1 MKIYLL
7 GRGHRLEQIRNALG
21 MSRPNAVVVE
31 SDPAAIQFGPPD
43 RELLPDDLV
52 IVAEFEEIPL
62 RAILDNLA
70 RQKPAARVMIFTSV
84 PSRPL
89 LKEYPDFLFRDEGLI
104 YRNELRELQRR
115 AAGQQKVASIRAVVR
130 GKPLLTVIWGNP
142 DPDAIAS
149 AYALHE
155 LVQGD
160 AASST
165 ISYMGEFTRPE
176 NSAMVNI
183 LKIDRKSVV

>member
-7 GRGHRLEQIRNALG
+7 GRGHRLELIRNALG
-21 MSRPNAVVVE
+21 ISRPNAVVVE
-31 SDPAAIQFGPPD
+31 SEPAAVQFGPPD
-43 RELLPDDLV
+43 RELHPDDLV
-52 IVAEFEEIPL
+52 IVAEFEEPQL

-70 RQKPAARVMIFTSV
+70 RQKPAARVMVFTSV

-115 AAGQQKVASIRAVVR
+115 AAGQQKVASIRGIVR

-142 DPDAIAS
+142 DPDAIAAS
-149 AYALHE
+149 YGLHE
-155 LVQGD
+155 LVSAE

-165 ISYMGEFTRPE
+165 IAYMGE
-176 NSAMVNI
+176 
-183 LKIDRKSVV
+183 LDRKSVV